1 MYRFVPRRSRPVAL
15 VALVGLLS
23 FARTSAAQ
31 TPRIEIVAGPTPP
44 DARVASAPASQPQRE
59 ASLTTE
65 LDSLRVFKSTRH
77 DSANLSAVRVFV
89 ECHISRHPLL
99 GIRSAE
105 LACPLLFAEA
115 KGAVPSSAAEAAG
128 TPVSSSDA
136 TAD

>member
-1 MYRFVPRRSRPVAL
+1 MYRFGPRRISPVAPIAL
-15 VALVGLLS
+15 VALLC

-31 TPRIEIVAGPTPP
+31 TPRIDIL
-44 DARVASAPASQPQRE
+44 ASATALEAQAARQPQR
-59 ASLTTE
+59 AGSSTTE
-65 LDSLRVFKSTRH
+65 LDSLRVFESTWH
-77 DSANLSAVRVFV
+77 DSTNQSAVRVFV

-115 KGAVPSSAAEAAG
+115 QSVSQSSPAESVAPLS
-128 TPVSSSDA
+128 TSDA

>member
-1 MYRFVPRRSRPVAL
+1 MYRFVPRRSRPIAL

-31 TPRIEIVAGPTPP
+31 TPRIEIVAGGATPP
-44 DARVASAPASQPQRE
+44 DAGVASAPASQPQRE
-59 ASLTTE
+59 ASLTKE

-77 DSANLSAVRVFV
+77 DSANESAVRVFV

-115 KGAVPSSAAEAAG
+115 KGALPSSAAEAR